1 MDNWPSLFI
10 MTAWQRLTPSVSQS
24 TNTQTSIPDNS
35 AAINNTADTKE
46 VQSEKAVVNLLSL
59 GRVAAVA
66 SNQKR
71 SQKMSCGEPQNK
83 K

>member
-1 MDNWPSLFI
+1 MDIWTSLFI
-10 MTAWQRLTPSVSQS
+10 MTAWQCLTPSMSQS

-46 VQSEKAVVNLLSL
+46 VQSEQAVASLLSF
-59 GRVAAVA
+59 GCVAAVA

-71 SQKMSCGEPQNK
+71 SQKMSYGEPQN
-83 K
+83 